1 MEQTPSNMPVMES
14 KPGVAGWFSIWMKA
28 VRKPSE
34 QAFIDITE
42 SPEAK
47 MQTAFIWVFIGTTVV
62 ALVSALIQGINAFLG
77 VAPTMPPIPGL
88 EEYIDPSM
96 FQQGGAGSPVMTLV
110 IGLCAAPFAGLISIP
125 FFALGVAIVQWVA
138 KLFKGEGSFEKLAY
152 AYAAITLPISLVSA
166 VLTLLSAIPFVGFC
180 FGIVSIGVSIYS
192 LVLQV
197 YAVKAVNRFP
207 TFGPAVGSVLIPGAV
222 IFLVFCVC
230 IALVTFAMGTLLSG
244 QGFAP

>member
-14 KPGVAGWFSIWMKA
+14 KPGVAGWFSVWMKA
-28 VRKPSE
+28 VSKPSE
-34 QAFIDITE
+34 QAFIEITE

-47 MQTAFIWVFIGTTVV
+47 MQTAFIWVFIGTTVI
-62 ALVSALIQGINAFLG
+62 ALVSALVQGVSAFLG

-88 EEYIDPSM
+88 EEYIDPSLL
-96 FQQGGAGSPVMTLV
+96 QQSGSPIMTLV
-110 IGLCAAPFAGLISIP
+110 IGLCAAPLAGLISIP

-152 AYAAITLPISLVSA
+152 AYAAITLPVSLVSA
-166 VLTLLSAIPFVGFC
+166 VITLLSAIPFVGLC
-180 FGIVSIGVSIYS
+180 FRIVSIGVSIYA

-207 TFGPAVGSVLIPGAV
+207 TFGPAVGSVLIPGVV

-230 IALVTFAMGTLLSG
+230 IAVITFAMGAALGG